1 MVAGNPITHFWK
13 HAFLVSYI
21 AYTQHFTAIDFSRE
35 ADNVCREETEAET
48 TSNHDTTILSSR
60 LKQLMEEEQ
69 LFRQKD
75 LHISDI
81 AIHLG
86 SNRTYVSNCI
96 NQELGLS
103 FSDYINQ
110 YRIGYAQSKMTDS
123 RVALSMM
130 EISEQSGFANEVSFY
145 RNFKKI
151 TGTTPNR
158 WLRQHAS
165 K

>member
-1 MVAGNPITHFWK
+1 
-13 HAFLVSYI
+13 
-21 AYTQHFTAIDFSRE
+21 
-35 ADNVCREETEAET
+35 
-48 TSNHDTTILSSR
+48 
-60 LKQLMEEEQ
+60 MEEEQ

-75 LHISDI
+75 LHITDI

-86 SNRTYVSNCI
+86 SNRTYVSNYI

-110 YRIGYAQSKMTDS
+110 YRIGYAQNMMTDS
-123 RVALSMM
+123 ASAFSML

-158 WLRQHAS
+158 WLRQHVS